1 MLKHFQLGIRLALA
15 SFPRPS
21 QPNVLVLRSAMG
33 LHESSVNL
41 HERSAVEAC
50 HTMLIAMVCN

>member
-41 HERSAVEAC
+41 HERSAVRRGLP
-50 HTMLIAMVCN
+50 HDVDSYGL